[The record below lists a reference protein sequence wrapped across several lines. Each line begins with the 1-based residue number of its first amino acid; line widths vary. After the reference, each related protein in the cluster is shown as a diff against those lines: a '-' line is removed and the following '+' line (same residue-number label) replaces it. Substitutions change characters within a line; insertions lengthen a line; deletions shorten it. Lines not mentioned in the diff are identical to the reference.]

1 MIDLHELRKTYD
13 GRIVVDG
20 VSLSIP
26 QASFTVLVGPSG
38 CGKSTTLR
46 MINGL
51 ITPDSGRVE
60 IGGRDIA
67 DLDEQTLRRG
77 IGYAI
82 QAVGLFPHWTVAQNI
97 ATVPR
102 LLGWPEAKIAARV
115 DELLHL
121 LDLPPERYA
130 HARPSVLSGGQQQR
144 VGVAR
149 ALAADPPL
157 LLMDEPFGAL
167 DPLTRRDLQAALKR
181 IAQATG
187 KTVVFV
193 THDIDEALLLADR
206 IVIMERG
213 RLAQAGTPIEILQR
227 PASTFIAD
235 FVGGESHQLRLLS
248 VRRVRE
254 LCHPGEAVN
263 APRISPDATL
273 REALSSML
281 AAHVQHLA
289 VCEPGGAAQGRIDL
303 ADIVT

>member
-1 MIDLHELRKTYD
+1 MINLHDLRKTYD
-13 GRIVVDG
+13 GRSVVDG
-20 VSLSIP
+20 ISLSIAE
-26 QASFTVLVGPSG
+26 ASFTVLIGPSG

-51 ITPDSGRVE
+51 IAPDSGRVE
-60 IGGRDIA
+60 IGDRDIA
-67 DLDEQTLRRG
+67 GVDKQSLRRG

-102 LLGWPEAKIAARV
+102 LLGWPEPKIAARV

-130 HARPSVLSGGQQQR
+130 HIRPGRLSGGQQQR

-167 DPLTRRDLQAALKR
+167 DPLTRRDLQTALRR
-181 IAQATG
+181 IQKDTG
-187 KTVVFV
+187 KTIVFV

-206 IVIMERG
+206 IVIMEGG

-227 PASTFIAD
+227 PASPFIAD
-235 FVGGESHQLRLLS
+235 FVGGENFQLRLLS

-254 LCHPGEAVN
+254 LLRPAEAVD
-263 APRISPDATL
+263 APRIGADATL
-273 REALSSML
+273 REALSCML
-281 AAHVQHLA
+281 AAHVHHLA
-289 VCEPGGAAQGRIDL
+289 VCDAGGAALGQIDL
-303 ADIVT
+303 ADIVA